1 MKKFFETLRLR
12 NLNRLIKKCFIRYFS
27 WTETDLSAGSHRVT
41 TLESEKE
48 PGSEGAPVQVVV
60 GAAPAVAGEDAEDEV
75 GAAGQDQDDDLGGG
89 EAELGHQTQDDDQLD
104 HLDEEIEH
112 VDEDHALLSLSVG
125 VFLVGGLQS
134 DTRVEQSTS
143 GPRLRS
149 RSLMP

>member
-1 MKKFFETLRLR
+1 M
-12 NLNRLIKKCFIRYFS
+12 
-27 WTETDLSAGSHRVT
+27 
-41 TLESEKE
+41 
-48 PGSEGAPVQVVV
+48 QVVV
-60 GAAPAVAGEDAEDEV
+60 GAAPTVAGEDAEDEV
-75 GAAGQDQDDDLGGG
+75 GAAGEDQDDDLGGG
-89 EAELGHQTQDDDQLD
+89 EAQLGPHTQDDDQLD